1 MEESK
6 MEDKIVV
13 KNVSKMFG
21 KEKVLDNVTGR

>member
-1 MEESK
+1 

-21 KEKVLDNVTGR
+21 KEKVLDNVLPERICPA